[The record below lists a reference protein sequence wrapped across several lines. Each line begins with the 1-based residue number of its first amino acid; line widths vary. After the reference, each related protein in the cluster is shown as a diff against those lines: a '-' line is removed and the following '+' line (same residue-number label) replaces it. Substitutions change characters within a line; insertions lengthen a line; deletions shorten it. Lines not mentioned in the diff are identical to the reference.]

1 MDTTKIGITS
11 DRWIKASDTYTV
23 ILTSKTNITDVI
35 IEHIVVDD
43 TYKKTYVRLRVAG
56 SETSGM
62 VSFTNAAEAEAFRD
76 EILEKIDR
84 L

>member
-23 ILTSKTNITDVI
+23 ILTSKTNITDI
-35 IEHIVVDD
+35 IIDYIVVDD
-43 TYKKTYVRLRVAG
+43 VYKKTYVRLHFAG

-62 VSFTNAAEAEAFRD
+62 VSFTNAAEAEAFLD
-76 EILEKIDR
+76 EILAKIDR